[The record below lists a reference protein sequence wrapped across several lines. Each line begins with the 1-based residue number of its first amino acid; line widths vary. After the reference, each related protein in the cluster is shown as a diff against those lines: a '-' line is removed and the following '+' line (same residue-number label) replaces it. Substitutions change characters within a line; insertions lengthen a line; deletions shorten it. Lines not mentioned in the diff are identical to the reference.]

1 VEWRKKMSNTDQS
14 QELIKGIRQGLL
26 QWYDFRQGSRVLYIG
41 NREDDIA
48 EMLAQKSINLL
59 CASEEQFRDAKW
71 QQNYT
76 KRFDY
81 LIAIECLERYHKP
94 EKVLD
99 IWHGLLKK
107 NGMFLLGMNNRFGIR
122 YFCGDRDPY
131 TGRNFDGVEGYR
143 RAYVKKE
150 DTFNGRSYS
159 RAELRKMLAEAGW
172 ETVRFFSV
180 FPDLKNPCLIYGE
193 DFLPNEDLSTR
204 VFPMYNYP
212 NTVFLEEASLY
223 SSLIENGMF
232 HQMANAYL
240 IECPVNG
247 ECCDVEH
254 VTGSMARGRENA
266 LFTIIHKSG
275 IVEKRSVFP
284 EGQKRPEEI
293 VAHGRSLKEHG
304 IHVVD
309 AKMIDDACVM
319 PFVKAESGQMYLKRL
334 LQTDKDRFLQEMD
347 CFRNLILQSSDIVE
361 PDKGDGGGAI
371 LSRAYLDMVPLNSFY
386 ADGTFVFY
394 DQEFSRENYPANAVV
409 IRMINTF
416 YAGGGTWMQNIL
428 PMEELFE
435 RYGLVKNLDQWRR
448 MEWEFLS
455 NLRNDRTLHE
465 YHSAHW
471 INSEIL
477 NANRQRMNYSA
488 DEYQRLFVDIFHN
501 ADTRKLILFG
511 SGNFTRKFLELYS
524 QHYPVYAIIDN
535 NQEKWGQE
543 LEGIT
548 IQAPDIL
555 KDLQSGEYKVLICI
569 KNYLSVM
576 KQLDDMGVGEY
587 GIYDS
592 GKDYS
597 IKKKTILQPVSERK
611 AELKKYHT
619 GYIAGVFD
627 LFHVG
632 HLNMFKRAK
641 EQCEYLIVGV
651 VSDEGVRKYKEVEPF
666 IPFEERI
673 EMVRSCRYVDEAV
686 EIPLNYYGTSD
697 AYRLY
702 HFDVQFSGSDYVD
715 NPDWLREK
723 EFLEKHGA
731 DMVFFPYT
739 ESTSS
744 TKIKEMIERKL
755 L

>member
-1 VEWRKKMSNTDQS
+1 MSNTDQS
-14 QELIKGIRQGLL
+14 RELIKGIGQGLL
-26 QWYDFRQGSRVLYIG
+26 QWYDFRQDSRILYIG

-48 EMLAQKSINLL
+48 EMLAQNQINLL
-59 CASEEQFRDAKW
+59 CASEEQFCDAKW
-71 QQNYT
+71 QQNYR
-76 KRFDY
+76 KCFDY

-94 EKVLD
+94 KKVLD
-99 IWHGLLKK
+99 IWYRLLKK
-107 NGMFLLGMNNRFGIR
+107 NGMMLLGMNNRLGIR

-131 TGRNFDGVEGYR
+131 TGRNFDGVEGYQHV
-143 RAYVKKE
+143 YVKKE

-159 RAELRKMLAEAGW
+159 RAELKKMLADAGW
-172 ETVRFFSV
+172 ETVHFFSV
-180 FPDLKNPCLIYGE
+180 FPDLKNPCLIYEE

-204 VFPMYNYP
+204 VFPVYNYP
-212 NTVFLEEASLY
+212 ASVFLEEASLY
-223 SSLIENGMF
+223 GSLIENGMF

-240 IECPVNG
+240 IECPING
-247 ECCDVEH
+247 VCCDVEH
-254 VTGSMARGRENA
+254 VTGSMERGRENA

-275 IVEKRSVFP
+275 NVEKRAVYP
-284 EGQKRPEEI
+284 EGQGRLEKLMENMKFLKR
-293 VAHGRSLKEHG
+293 HG

-309 AKMIDDACVM
+309 TKIVYGACVM

-347 CFRNLILQSSDIVE
+347 RFRDLILQSSDVME
-361 PDKGDGGGAI
+361 HDKGDGRGVI

-386 ADGTFVFY
+386 VEGMFVFY
-394 DQEFSRENYPANAVV
+394 DQEFCRENYPANAV
-409 IRMINTF
+409 ILRMINTF
-416 YAGGGTWMQNIL
+416 YAGGGIWMQNIL

-435 RYGLVKNLDQWRR
+435 RYGLVKNLDQWRQ

-471 INSEIL
+471 INGEIL
-477 NANRQRMNYSA
+477 NANRQRMNYSV
-488 DEYQRLFVDIFHN
+488 DEYQRLFVDIFNN

-543 LEGIT
+543 LEGIV
-548 IQAPDIL
+548 IQPPDIL
-555 KDLQSGEYKVLICI
+555 KSLHRGEYKVLICI

-592 GKDYS
+592 GKDYP
-597 IKKKTILQPVSERK
+597 IKKKTLFQPFLGKNE
-611 AELKKYHT
+611 EPKKYHT

-641 EQCEYLIVGV
+641 EHCAYLIVGV

-666 IPFEERI
+666 VPFEERI

-702 HFDVQFSGSDYVD
+702 HFDVQFSGSDYAD
-715 NPDWLREK
+715 NPDWLRQK

-744 TKIKEMIERKL
+744 SKIKELIDKRL
-755 L
+755 V